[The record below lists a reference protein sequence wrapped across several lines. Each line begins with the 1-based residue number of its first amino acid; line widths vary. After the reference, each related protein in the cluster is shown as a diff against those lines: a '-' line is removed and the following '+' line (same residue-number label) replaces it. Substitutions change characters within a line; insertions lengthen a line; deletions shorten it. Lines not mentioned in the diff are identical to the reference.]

1 MKVMIYSNE
10 HRMWWGSDY
19 CGYVWYQEEAGVF
32 DYEEA
37 HRKYPR
43 IDFNTAGEDFFI
55 VISKDNT
62 EE

>member
-37 HRKYPR
+37 HKNYPE
-43 IDFNTAGEDFFI
+43 IGFSSDGEDFF
-55 VISKDNT
+55 VIISITNT
-62 EE
+62 KE